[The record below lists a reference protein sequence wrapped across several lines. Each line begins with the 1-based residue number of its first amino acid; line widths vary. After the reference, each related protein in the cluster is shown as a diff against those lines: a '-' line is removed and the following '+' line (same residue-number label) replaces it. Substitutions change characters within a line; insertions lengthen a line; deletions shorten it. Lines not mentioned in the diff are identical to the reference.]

1 MTVLKNP
8 YFFIVEY
15 LKISFIRNK
24 FEATEEII
32 KDYNLILVSKLNL
45 DSSSSVSQFKVNS
58 YKNLRRDYHKVSREL
73 ILYVNET
80 TT

>member
-15 LKISFIRNK
+15 LNISFIRNK
-24 FEATEEII
+24 FEASEQII
-32 KDYNLILVSKLNL
+32 NNYNLILVSKLNL

-58 YKNLRRDYHKVSREL
+58 YKNLRRDYHKLSREL
-73 ILYVNET
+73 TLYVNET

>member
-8 YFFIVEY
+8 YLFIVEY
-15 LKISFIRNK
+15 LNISFIRNT
-24 FEATEEII
+24 FETTEEII

-58 YKNLRRDYHKVSREL
+58 YKNLRRDYHKLSREL